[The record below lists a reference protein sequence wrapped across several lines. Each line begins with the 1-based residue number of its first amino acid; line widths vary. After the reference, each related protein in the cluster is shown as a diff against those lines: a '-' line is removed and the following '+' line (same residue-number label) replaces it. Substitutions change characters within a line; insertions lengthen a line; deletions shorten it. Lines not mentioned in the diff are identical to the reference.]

1 MSKTFEYLVYFGV
14 YSLVI
19 LFIGKSSLGEIDS
32 VSKIFVGE
40 RNIGLLRLSVA

>member
-19 LFIGKSSLGEIDS
+19 LFIGKSSLGESDS
-32 VSKIFVGE
+32 VSKFFVGE
-40 RNIGLLRLSVA
+40 RNIGLLA